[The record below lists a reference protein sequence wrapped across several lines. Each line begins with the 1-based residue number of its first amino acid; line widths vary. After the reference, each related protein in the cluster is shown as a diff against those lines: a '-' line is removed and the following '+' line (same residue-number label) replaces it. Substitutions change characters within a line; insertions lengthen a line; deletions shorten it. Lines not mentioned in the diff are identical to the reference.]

1 MLKLLIA
8 DDEYLSIESIKLI
21 IDKYVEDIEIVGTAK
36 SGREAIEKAVQLK
49 PDVIFMDIKMPGIN
63 GIEAIRQIKN
73 INTNTKFVMIT
84 AYEYF
89 DYAKEAI
96 NLGVHDYILK
106 PLTKSKIIK
115 TLSEL
120 NEVIQKERE
129 IIKQEII
136 MKEKVTKVIPIME
149 NQFIYSKI
157 IDDEEIANTEF
168 YEDIFGVKL
177 NTGYVLMAYI
187 DDNESVKVDKI
198 KDNLKKQDFYETFT
212 LSLKSITDCIV
223 SLPLNDRII
232 SYVIIDEFMDDNS
245 LKDLS
250 IEIANKVSKKI
261 KMNVNINYRLGIGR
275 TYGVENLLKSYN
287 EAYIATS
294 ISSDKI
300 VTHYEDILLSLNNLD
315 IYPKSKDETLVQK
328 ALMGDLNG
336 ALNILDEIFY
346 WLSLNYSD
354 DINKTKAKLLE
365 LLIAIKRNINSHIS
379 EDGIF
384 EQIYITN
391 IIESNDINSLKVTFK
406 NYIKSIVSNV
416 ENFKNS
422 KLSGIISEAINYITK
437 NYNKDISLDDVATE
451 LNMSYHYFS
460 KFFKDTI
467 GKNFVD
473 YLTELRI
480 EKSKELLKD
489 NTISIKSICYEIG
502 YHDPNYFSKIFR
514 KATGMTPTEYRT
526 SII

>member
-1 MLKLLIA
+1 MLKLLIV

-21 IDKYVEDIEIVGTAK
+21 IDKYIEDIEIVGTAK

-63 GIEAIRQIKN
+63 GIEAIKQIKN
-73 INTNTKFVMIT
+73 INNNTKFVMIT

-120 NEVIQKERE
+120 NEAITKERE
-129 IIKQEII
+129 NIKQEII
-136 MKEKVTKVIPIME
+136 MKEKVNKIMPIME

-157 IDDEEIANTEF
+157 MDEGETDSVEF
-168 YEDIFGVKL
+168 YEDVLGINL
-177 NTGYVLMAYI
+177 SRGYILMASMVN
-187 DDNESVKVDKI
+187 NESIKADNVKDSFKR
-198 KDNLKKQDFYETFT
+198 QAFYETFT
-212 LSLKSITDCIV
+212 LSLKSITDCVV
-223 SLPLNDRII
+223 SLPINDRII
-232 SYVIIDEFMDDNS
+232 AYIPIDEFIDNDS

-250 IEIANKVSKKI
+250 ISIANKINQKI

-275 TYGVENLLKSYN
+275 SYSVDNLLKSYN
-287 EAYIATS
+287 EAYVATS
-294 ISSDKI
+294 ISNDKI
-300 VTHYEDILLSLNNLD
+300 VTHYEDISLPVSNLEL
-315 IYPKSKDETLVQK
+315 YPKNKDEILVNK
-328 ALMGDLNG
+328 ALIGDLNG
-336 ALNILDEIFY
+336 TLNILDEIFY
-346 WLSLNYSD
+346 WMTLNYSD
-354 DINKTKAKLLE
+354 DINKTKAKMLE
-365 LLIAIKRNINSHIS
+365 LLIAIKRNINSDINQ
-379 EDGIF
+379 DGVF
-384 EQIYITN
+384 EQMYITN
-391 IIESNDINSLKVTFK
+391 IVESNDINSLKSTVK
-406 NYIKSIVSNV
+406 NYMKSIVSDV

-422 KLSGIISEAINYITK
+422 KLNGIISEAINYITK
-437 NYNKDISLDDVATE
+437 NYNKDISLDDVARE

-460 KFFKDTI
+460 KFFKDTM

-480 EKSKELLKD
+480 EKSKNLLKD
-489 NTISIKSICYEIG
+489 NAISIKAICYEIG

-514 KATGMTPTEYRT
+514 KATGMTPTEYRA